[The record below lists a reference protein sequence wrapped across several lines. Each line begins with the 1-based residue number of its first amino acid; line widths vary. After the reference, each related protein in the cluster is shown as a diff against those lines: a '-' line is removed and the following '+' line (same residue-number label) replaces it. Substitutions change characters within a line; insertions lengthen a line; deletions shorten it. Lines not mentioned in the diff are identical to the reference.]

1 MQITMAGIDFC
12 TAPVAERERFA
23 FTEAK
28 AREFSKEL
36 RRSGMAAGCVVL
48 STCNRTELWLSGY
61 RGDPVELF
69 APEEESRACFTR
81 RSGETA
87 VTYLME
93 LAAGLHSQIF
103 GEDQILAQVKAAL
116 SVCREGA
123 DAVLSTLFR
132 SAVTAGKRVRAKGL
146 LAPGVRSI
154 PARAVALLEEEGATL
169 QGKRCMVIGNGE
181 MGRATATLL
190 RRRGAEVWMTLRQ
203 YHKGKAVIPAGCSVV
218 GYDARYTIIGGM
230 DYVFSATRSPHE
242 TVRMEAFAAAQQTGR
257 TYGLVDLAV
266 PRDMD
271 PALRTLPGVRL
282 YDLDAFGGDVRP
294 DEERQQAVA
303 SEIAAQA
310 DAFADWYWFREWAPS
325 AERIGFLL
333 SESTDARLRRNPRLE
348 AFSTDSLEQMRAEVR
363 TAVRKSAEG
372 LVFGLKEALPREA
385 WAQVISAL
393 EEAAEHLR

>member
-1 MQITMAGIDFC
+1 M
-12 TAPVAERERFA
+12 
-23 FTEAK
+23 
-28 AREFSKEL
+28 
-36 RRSGMAAGCVVL
+36 SG
-48 STCNRTELWLSGY
+48 R
-61 RGDPVELF
+61 
-69 APEEESRACFTR
+69 RACLPR
-81 RSGETA
+81 RAFHPGE
-87 VTYLME
+87 
-93 LAAGLHSQIF
+93 
-103 GEDQILAQVKAAL
+103 
-116 SVCREGA
+116 
-123 DAVLSTLFR
+123 
-132 SAVTAGKRVRAKGL
+132 
-146 LAPGVRSI
+146 
-154 PARAVALLEEEGATL
+154 AVALLEEEGATL

-218 GYDARYTIIGGM
+218 GYDVRYTIIGGM

-348 AFSTDSLEQMRAEVR
+348 EFPR
-363 TAVRKSAEG
+363 TARTNACRGSHRRRKSAEG
-372 LVFGLKEALPREA
+372 LVFGLKETLPGR
-385 WAQVISAL
+385 
-393 EEAAEHLR
+393 RGRR

>member
-1 MQITMAGIDFC
+1 MQITMAELIFVRHRLRNRSASPLQKRRRGNFQRNSG
-12 TAPVAERERFA
+12 APVWRQAVSSSPPA
-23 FTEAK
+23 TG
-28 AREFSKEL
+28 
-36 RRSGMAAGCVVL
+36 RSFGSAG
-48 STCNRTELWLSGY
+48 T
-61 RGDPVELF
+61 GDPVELF

-93 LAAGLHSQIF
+93 LAAGLHSQILVRIRSSRRLKRRF
-103 GEDQILAQVKAAL
+103 PSAARGGRRAFHIV
-116 SVCREGA
+116 SC
-123 DAVLSTLFR
+123 
-132 SAVTAGKRVRAKGL
+132 SAVTAREAC
-146 LAPGVRSI
+146 PGEG
-154 PARAVALLEEEGATL
+154 PALPPACVPSRRAVALLEEGRCDAA
-169 QGKRCMVIGNGE
+169 GKRCMVIGNGE

-218 GYDARYTIIGGM
+218 GYDVRYTIIGGM
-230 DYVFSATRSPHE
+230 DYVYSATRSPHK
-242 TVRMEAFAAAQQTGR
+242 TVRVEAFAAAQQTGR

-348 AFSTDSLEQMRAEVR
+348 EFPRTTEQMRAEVR

-372 LVFGLKEALPREA
+372 LVFGLKETLPGR
-385 WAQVISAL
+385 
-393 EEAAEHLR
+393 RGRR